1 MRQDL
6 KVLLVED
13 NEDDALLMIREMEK
27 GGYVPAVERVDNMA
41 ALQTALKTK
50 SWDIILCDYRLPG
63 FSAPD
68 VLRYHHDLGLETP
81 FILVSGCI
89 GEETAVAIMKSGVHD
104 YVGKDNLSRLGI
116 AIGRE
121 LKEKDKRIKLRKAE
135 EELRERD
142 RRWEKLTSLV
152 PGVIYQFT
160 RKPDGTYCVPFTTDA
175 IKDIFGCSPRDVC
188 DDFSPIARVI
198 YPADLEMLIDSIEK
212 SARDLTVWKC
222 EYRVQIPGG
231 PIRWMMGNSLPE
243 RLADGTVTWYGFN
256 MDITERKA
264 TEERLLESELKYRTL
279 VETTNDFVF
288 MVSRGG
294 YFTYVNPNFEKA
306 TGYPLAELAGL
317 PFTLVIAPEERAA
330 VIERYKMGVRGA
342 PSMPYETVLLH
353 KDGRRVD
360 VEFLASNLYDGQG
373 KVTGRFG
380 VGRDITKRKEM
391 ETMLRESEQK
401 YRELSIIDDLTR
413 LYNVRYFYEQ
423 LRIEIS
429 RAERYGS
436 PLTLML
442 LDLDNFKNFNDT
454 YGHLNGNE
462 VLSRL
467 GQVVKRSLRQ
477 TDSAYRYGGEEFT
490 IILPMTSGTEGAVT
504 AERIRREF
512 QKEIFTPD
520 PGREVHLT
528 LSMGVAQYSSGE
540 DMMTFV
546 NRADRLMYEAKRL
559 GKNRACLQ
567 TPLQK
572 EIKG

>member
-1 MRQDL
+1 
-6 KVLLVED
+6 
-13 NEDDALLMIREMEK
+13 
-27 GGYVPAVERVDNMA
+27 
-41 ALQTALKTK
+41 
-50 SWDIILCDYRLPG
+50 
-63 FSAPD
+63 
-68 VLRYHHDLGLETP
+68 
-81 FILVSGCI
+81 
-89 GEETAVAIMKSGVHD
+89 
-104 YVGKDNLSRLGI
+104 
-116 AIGRE
+116 
-121 LKEKDKRIKLRKAE
+121 
-135 EELRERD
+135 
-142 RRWEKLTSLV
+142 
-152 PGVIYQFT
+152 
-160 RKPDGTYCVPFTTDA
+160 
-175 IKDIFGCSPRDVC
+175 
-188 DDFSPIARVI
+188 
-198 YPADLEMLIDSIEK
+198 
-212 SARDLTVWKC
+212 
-222 EYRVQIPGG
+222 
-231 PIRWMMGNSLPE
+231 
-243 RLADGTVTWYGFN
+243 
-256 MDITERKA
+256 
-264 TEERLLESELKYRTL
+264 
-279 VETTNDFVF
+279 
-288 MVSRGG
+288 
-294 YFTYVNPNFEKA
+294 
-306 TGYPLAELAGL
+306 
-317 PFTLVIAPEERAA
+317 
-330 VIERYKMGVRGA
+330 
-342 PSMPYETVLLH
+342 
-353 KDGRRVD
+353 
-360 VEFLASNLYDGQG
+360 
-373 KVTGRFG
+373 
-380 VGRDITKRKEM
+380 M